1 MTAKAWESTTRMAR
15 WPAVLALTTV
25 LAVGC
30 GDTGQGAGLSTE
42 NAKDPLPTPAASAS
56 DGTDTDACADGDC
69 QIAVTEQVSFPFRAP
84 NGTARL
90 TVNRVDDES
99 FEYTVTRDG
108 GSEVSGGAS
117 GAGYGC
123 STFLDTEAAS
133 TVCERAEQ
141 LPEQAHG
148 TVMIQL
154 LKGAGSNAVV
164 TIATR

>member
-1 MTAKAWESTTRMAR
+1 MAR
-15 WPAVLALTTV
+15 WPTILALTAV
-25 LAVGC
+25 LTVGC

-42 NAKDPLPTPAASAS
+42 NAEEPLPTPAASAS

-99 FEYTVTRDG
+99 FEYTVARDG
-108 GSEVSGGAS
+108 GSKVSGGAS
-117 GAGYGC
+117 GTGYGC
-123 STFLDTEAAS
+123 STFLDPEAAN

-141 LPEQAHG
+141 LPKQARG

-154 LKGAGSNAVV
+154 LKGEGSETVV